1 MEAPQDDRAIEELLE
16 SLAMAL
22 PRQGFWG
29 WPMLVG
35 VSGGADSV
43 ALLLLLLVLA
53 RRRGEPGRIIVAH
66 AHHGLRPEADADHD
80 FVVGLA
86 ADLGFRFTSA
96 RLDVPAN
103 AGRGGEGLEAVARRL
118 RYQWLGH
125 AAHEAGARHLV
136 VAHTADDQ
144 AETILHRILRGTG
157 VAGLAGMKPA
167 RQLVEGVALLRPLLG
182 VRRAELRRF
191 LATRGQA
198 WREDSSNADRR
209 FSRAFLRHE
218 IVPRLEQGPWPA
230 ATEALVR
237 LGLQAACVAGAL
249 ASAAEMLLE
258 KHCRPLAGG
267 GASLDAGALRGL
279 DDHLLA
285 AMFATLWRQ
294 QAWPERDM
302 GAVHYGRLVAL
313 LRDARGDHR
322 GEMLP
327 GGLRASAT
335 ATGRL
340 EIGPSTDGGSATRGG
355 LGG

>member
-1 MEAPQDDRAIEELLE
+1 MEAPQDDRAIEKVLE
-16 SLAMAL
+16 SLAVAL
-22 PRQGFWG
+22 PRRGFWD
-29 WPMLVG
+29 WPFLVG

-43 ALLLLLLVLA
+43 ALLLLLLSLV
-53 RRRGEPGRIIVAH
+53 RRRGEPSRIIVAH

-86 ADLGFRFTSA
+86 ADLGFRCTSA
-96 RLDVPAN
+96 RHDVPAN
-103 AGRGGEGLEAVARRL
+103 VGRGGEGLEAVARRL

-125 AAHEAGARHLV
+125 AAHEAGARHLL

-157 VAGLAGMKPA
+157 VAGLSGMKPA

-191 LATRGQA
+191 LSKRGQA
-198 WREDSSNADRR
+198 WREDSSNADRH

-237 LGLQAACVAGAL
+237 LGQQAAGVAGAL
-249 ASAAEMLLE
+249 ASVADMLLE
-258 KHCRPLAGG
+258 RHCRSLAGG
-267 GASLDAGALRGL
+267 GASLDAVALRGL

-294 QAWPERDM
+294 RAWPERDM
-302 GAVHYGRLVAL
+302 GAVQYGRLVAL
-313 LRDARGDHR
+313 LRDEHRDDR
-322 GEMLP
+322 GEMFP

-335 ATGRL
+335 ASGRL
-340 EIGPSTDGGSATRGG
+340 EIGPPTDGGPAMWRGQ
-355 LGG
+355 GG